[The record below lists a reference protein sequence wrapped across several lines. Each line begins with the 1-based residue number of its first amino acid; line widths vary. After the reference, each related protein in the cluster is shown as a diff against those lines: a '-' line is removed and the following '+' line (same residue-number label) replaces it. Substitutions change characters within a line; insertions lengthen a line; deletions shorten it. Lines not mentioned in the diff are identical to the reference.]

1 MSSVVD
7 LASTPPNSRVVVVD
21 ICAGHGLKMRLLQI
35 GLIPGTEVEVLENR
49 GGMVM
54 IRFRGTVLTLSRGIA
69 KKIIVSPRMG

>member
-1 MSSVVD
+1 MD
-7 LASTPPNSRVVVVD
+7 LASVRPSARAVVID

-35 GLIPGTEVEVLENR
+35 GLIPGTEIEVLENR

-69 KKIIVSPRMG
+69 KKVLVSVR